1 MNEVDP
7 IAAIPEAEASGETA
21 ELFADLRATLGVP
34 FVNLIW
40 RHLATLP
47 GVLPAIWERVRPL
60 YVSAELEGRAADLRV
75 AATTLGIEPLPR
87 SVWDCAGVDARAR
100 GAVGHLVADYNRANS
115 INFLALSTAS
125 IILRGEGPRAKARR
139 PPTPMPGRAIET
151 EAPPLPPLGGMSTEV
166 RGLVQSFDEL
176 GRLGASEAIASL
188 LRHLAHWPAFLAVS
202 YAALLPHHRAGTLQT
217 AQHALISEGR
227 GIAAAELLPLV
238 PPTQFD
244 LPAEN
249 RERALAAID
258 DFTGLMIG
266 RMVVMGTALRQ
277 LLALPDEAKA

>member
-1 MNEVDP
+1 MKVDP
-7 IAAIPEAEASGETA
+7 IAAIPENEASGETA

-60 YVSAELEGRAADLRV
+60 YVSAELEGRAADLRI
-75 AATTLGIEPLPR
+75 ASTTPGIEPLP
-87 SVWDCAGVDARAR
+87 SFVWDCGGVDERSRRAI
-100 GAVGHLVADYNRANS
+100 GHLVTDYNRANS

-125 IILRGEGPRAKARR
+125 IILRGEGVKAKRR
-139 PPTPMPGRAIET
+139 RSSTPMPRRISET
-151 EAPPLPPLGGMSTEV
+151 EVPPLQPIDGLRPQL
-166 RGLVQSFDEL
+166 RALVQSFDEL
-176 GRLGASEAIASL
+176 GRLGASDAIASL
-188 LRHLAHWPAFLAVS
+188 LRHLAQWPAFLAIS

-217 AQHALISEGR
+217 AQHTLIAEGR
-227 GIAAAELLPLV
+227 GIASVELLPLV
-238 PPTQFD
+238 PPAQFD
-244 LPAEN
+244 LPPES
-249 RERALAAID
+249 RKQALEAID

-277 LLALPDEAKA
+277 LLAVPEEQMV

>member
-1 MNEVDP
+1 MKIDP
-7 IAAIPEAEASGETA
+7 IAAIPENEASGETA

-60 YVSAELEGRAADLRV
+60 YVSAELEGRAEDLRV
-75 AATTLGIEPLPR
+75 AATTVGIEPLPV
-87 SVWDCAGVDARAR
+87 SVWDCAGIDERAR
-100 GAVGHLVADYNRANS
+100 VAVGHLVGDYNRANS

-125 IILRGEGPRAKARR
+125 IILREESPKAKNRR
-139 PPTPMPGRAIET
+139 PPTPAPARTIDT
-151 EAPPLPPLGGMSTEV
+151 EAPPLLPMGGMPAEV

-238 PPTQFD
+238 PADRFD
-244 LPAEN
+244 LPASS

-266 RMVVMGTALRQ
+266 RMVVMGTALRR
-277 LLALPDEAKA
+277 LLAAPEEAAA